1 MRKLTMVPASDSTSM
16 RYGQRVTQGDMEMSL
31 TRKLVDGEAAVPLR
45 RAPSMSMTAQV
56 ATGLMQRLHDG
67 PTQLMTLALLELDQ
81 TRHARNATDAHELD
95 GIRTLVGEA
104 LRGTRQVLDEWGSTV
119 AAEKPMSFGTSLI
132 NLGCRLSSFTGL
144 ALCIDCD
151 DPVIDPPPPV
161 AIIVLQAVQEL
172 LLNTC
177 KHAPGANVELALT
190 ALTNGF
196 ELTVSDDGP
205 GFDPVAVYQRHSVN
219 GGLGLGAMP
228 ERLARVDAT
237 FNLQTGPD
245 AGVHVC
251 IRWPGDFAEQGWPGK
266 RIVRLPGR
274 VTAR

>member
-1 MRKLTMVPASDSTSM
+1 
-16 RYGQRVTQGDMEMSL
+16 MSL
-31 TRKLVDGEAAVPLR
+31 IHKVVDGEEALPSR
-45 RAPSMSMTAQV
+45 RAPVHGATTQV
-56 ATGLMQRLHDG
+56 ATRLMQRLHDG

-81 TRHARNATDAHELD
+81 ARQAERAAGAQML
-95 GIRTLVGEA
+95 GSIRSLVSEA
-104 LRGTRQVLDEWGSTV
+104 LRGTRQVLEEWDSGMT
-119 AAEKPMSFGTSLI
+119 AEKSTSLTTALI
-132 NLGCRLSSFTGL
+132 SLGRRLSAFTGL
-144 ALCIDCD
+144 ALHIDCD
-151 DPVIDPPPPV
+151 DPVFDPPPPV

-190 ALTNGF
+190 SLANGF

-205 GFDPVAVYQRHSVN
+205 GFDPVAAYQRYSAQ

-237 FNLQTGPD
+237 FNLQTSPG

-251 IRWPGDFAEQGWPGK
+251 IRWPGDFAEQGWPG
-266 RIVRLPGR
+266 RRVVRLPGR
-274 VTAR
+274 VPPR

>member
-1 MRKLTMVPASDSTSM
+1 
-16 RYGQRVTQGDMEMSL
+16 MSL
-31 TRKLVDGEAAVPLR
+31 IQKVVDGEVAVPLS
-45 RAPSMSMTAQV
+45 RASLPGVTTQV
-56 ATGLMQRLHDG
+56 ATRLMQRLHDG

-81 TRHARNATDAHELD
+81 AKQSDSAAVTQVLGT
-95 GIRTLVGEA
+95 IRTLVSEA
-104 LRGTRQVLDEWGSTV
+104 LRATRQVLDEWGSG
-119 AAEKPMSFGTSLI
+119 AAADKPMSLATSLI
-132 NLGCRLSSFTGL
+132 NLGRRLSSFTGL

-151 DPVIDPPPPV
+151 DPVFDPPPPV
-161 AIIVLQAVQEL
+161 AVIVLQAVQEL

-177 KHAPGANVELALT
+177 KHAPGANVDLVLS
-190 ALTNGF
+190 ALTNGL

-219 GGLGLGAMP
+219 GGLGLSAMP

-237 FNLQTGPD
+237 FNLQTAPG

-266 RIVRLPGR
+266 RIARLPGR
-274 VTAR
+274 GAAR